1 MKGDIALAG
10 FMMTAQEWHAL
21 DAASRALLLELA
33 AEPEEQQPETD
44 DHAGGEHVLA
54 LALAVGSAPVG
65 DERAAS

>member
-44 DHAGGEHVLA
+44 DHGGEHVIA
-54 LALAVGSAPVG
+54 PALAVGSAPVG